1 MAVVK
6 EYRLESG
13 VVIKINDA
21 AFADKS
27 SNELEAVR
35 TNISKVAG
43 QLLYRQ
49 YQEKLQPQ

>member
-21 AFADKS
+21 AFTDKS
-27 SNELEAVR
+27 SDELEAVR

-49 YQEKLQPQ
+49 YKEKLQPQ